1 MNCFEGSFQKHYFL
15 SQYDAFFLVLKNLN
29 YAQGNEKGNEKGN
42 ETNKIKGA
50 GKISVP

>member
-29 YAQGNEKGNEKGN
+29 YAQGNEKGNE
-42 ETNKIKGA
+42 TNKIKGA